1 MTHAVARR
9 KLRAARLLREMRLRA
24 EQLDYWGNR
33 QGERQDAAK
42 RLRALR
48 RACHA

>member
-1 MTHAVARR
+1 MNGATARR
-9 KLRAARLLREMRLRA
+9 KLRAARLLRQMRLRA
-24 EQLDYWGNR
+24 EALDYWT
-33 QGERQDAAK
+33 QGERREVAVK

>member
-1 MTHAVARR
+1 MDYRTARR
-9 KLRAARLLREMRLRA
+9 KLRAARLLRRARLAA
-24 EQLDYWGNR
+24 ETLDYWT
-33 QGERQDAAK
+33 QQDARSIAAK

>member
-1 MTHAVARR
+1 MNETTARR
-9 KLRAARLLREMRLRA
+9 KLRAARLLRTMRLRA
-24 EQLDYWGNR
+24 ETLDYWT
-33 QGERQDAAK
+33 RQDERKVAAK

>member
-1 MTHAVARR
+1 MNEATARR
-9 KLRAARLLREMRLRA
+9 KLRAARLLRQMRLRA
-24 EQLDYWGNR
+24 EQLDYWT
-33 QGERQDAAK
+33 QGERREVAAK

>member
-1 MTHAVARR
+1 MTNAVARR
-9 KLRAARLLREMRLRA
+9 KLRAARLLRQMRLRA
-24 EQLDYWGNR
+24 EQLDYWT
-33 QGERQDAAK
+33 QGEKRAVAAK

>member
-1 MTHAVARR
+1 MNEATARR
-9 KLRAARLLREMRLRA
+9 KLRAARLLRQMRLRA
-24 EQLDYWGNR
+24 EALDYWT
-33 QGERQDAAK
+33 QGERREVAAK